1 MGFNHRHRPV
11 GSVRDHD
18 HRPLEPVE
26 LVEQSADPMLL
37 VVRRYHDRTVGGR
50 NGAHLSHRPLLHS
63 ASALLRPRT
72 RPIIT
77 HYARVAVNNPA
88 FRWNL
93 FWSTVRQISA
103 MTSYLDR
110 LRAEGERANPFF
122 SWMGIR
128 VIRADGGV
136 GELELDVRPDLWNG
150 EGWVQGGLYTAL
162 ADEAVVLAVYQTLEE
177 GETIASITESTA
189 FLRGVNQ
196 GKLRAVGRVTKR
208 GRRVIFGE
216 GQVSDDE
223 GRLCSTTTVSYAV
236 SRR

>member
-1 MGFNHRHRPV
+1 
-11 GSVRDHD
+11 
-18 HRPLEPVE
+18 
-26 LVEQSADPMLL
+26 
-37 VVRRYHDRTVGGR
+37 
-50 NGAHLSHRPLLHS
+50 
-63 ASALLRPRT
+63 
-72 RPIIT
+72 
-77 HYARVAVNNPA
+77 
-88 FRWNL
+88 
-93 FWSTVRQISA
+93 